1 MSILKWI
8 FVDWIYCTHVSRY
21 PDLTYVSCNSSAIP
35 VKFIHLACKHL
46 ESLDMW
52 KKAIASYMYNLDIDW
67 TPIASNMGYFKL
79 IHSDKAILNVCKNRV
94 HDLWPQ
100 RCLCFRTWRR
110 STAQTCTRSSSQICW
125 TSGRMES
132 SWVIRSLQSVAA
144 SNIRWSQTWW
154 IIEYDLYILFHL
166 DHRLYVVLGLNIRF
180 TLCDR

>member
-1 MSILKWI
+1 MDTNSIKHGI
-8 FVDWIYCTHVSRY
+8 FQT
-21 PDLTYVSCNSSAIP
+21 SSLRLSYID
-35 VKFIHLACKHL
+35 KCK
-46 ESLDMW
+46 
-52 KKAIASYMYNLDIDW
+52 
-67 TPIASNMGYFKL
+67 T
-79 IHSDKAILNVCKNRV
+79 RV

-125 TSGRMES
+125 TSGRTES

-144 SNIRWSQTWW
+144 SNIRWLQTWW

-180 TLCDR
+180 TSCARWHHWCVIFHYHQWTASIKLMLLISPRKIASIGLSLDLDKLIQLHGVLQDCRST